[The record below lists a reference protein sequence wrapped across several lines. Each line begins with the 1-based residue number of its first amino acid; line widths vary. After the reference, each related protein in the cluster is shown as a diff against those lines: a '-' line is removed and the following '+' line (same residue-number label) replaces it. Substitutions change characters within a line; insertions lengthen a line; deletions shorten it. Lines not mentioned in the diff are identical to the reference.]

1 IHTSTS
7 VSPQGEMPR
16 LVDAFSTGAAVQT
29 KLQVLGGIIGLS
41 QVLRDPHCKGQVA
54 TQLANDY
61 SYTDVAGMQLHVVP
75 RAALR
80 DPQMDGVSTAYGSII
95 KGGREVVSDRLV
107 DPLVCTTLIGL
118 KDDGDLYLNSGEWL
132 LCSHDSREE

>member
-1 IHTSTS
+1 
-7 VSPQGEMPR
+7 MPR

-80 DPQMDGVSTAYGSII
+80 DPQSPDLPSGTVCSSRRVDGVSTAYGSII

-118 KDDGDLYLNSGEWL
+118 KDDGDL
-132 LCSHDSREE
+132 

>member
-1 IHTSTS
+1 
-7 VSPQGEMPR
+7 MPR

-80 DPQMDGVSTAYGSII
+80 DPQSSDLPSGTVCSSRRVDGVSTAYGSII

-118 KDDGDLYLNSGEWL
+118 KDDGDL
-132 LCSHDSREE
+132 

>member
-1 IHTSTS
+1 
-7 VSPQGEMPR
+7 MPR

-29 KLQVLGGIIGLS
+29 ELQVLGGIIGLS

-80 DPQMDGVSTAYGSII
+80 DPQSSDLPSGTVCSSRRVDGVSTAYGSII

-118 KDDGDLYLNSGEWL
+118 KDDGDL
-132 LCSHDSREE
+132 